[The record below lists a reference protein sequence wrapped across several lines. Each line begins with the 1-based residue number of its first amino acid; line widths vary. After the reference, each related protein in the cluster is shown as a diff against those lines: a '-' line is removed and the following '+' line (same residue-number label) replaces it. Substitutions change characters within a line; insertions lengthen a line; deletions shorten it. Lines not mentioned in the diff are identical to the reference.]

1 MKQYYDH
8 RAPEYDEWYLGV
20 GRFAQRDRPGWEE
33 DLRELEDDVAALA
46 PARTLD
52 VACGTGFLTR
62 HLRGEITALDQSQ
75 QMLAVAAQQVP
86 DATLVSGDALVLP
99 FADDSFHR
107 LFTGHFYGHLEGSDR
122 DAFLAEAHRVA
133 SELVVVDSARRLEH
147 EPEEWQERI
156 LNDGSRYEVYKRFFE
171 PEALAQ
177 ELGGGTVLH
186 ASRWF
191 VMVSSRSPRG

>member
-8 RAPEYDEWYLGV
+8 RAPEYDDWYRSI

-33 DLRELEDDVAALA
+33 DVKALEDDVAALA

-62 HLRGEITALDQSQ
+62 RLRGEITALDQSERMLEVAGQ
-75 QMLAVAAQQVP
+75 QAP
-86 DATLVSGDALVLP
+86 DAELVSGDALALP
-99 FADDSFHR
+99 FADDSFER

-122 DAFLAEAHRVA
+122 EAFLAEAQRVA
-133 SELVVVDSARRLEH
+133 SELVIVDSARRPDH

-156 LNDGSRYEVYKRFFE
+156 LNDGSRYQVYKRYFE
-171 PEALAQ
+171 PDTLAH
-177 ELGGGTVLH
+177 ELGGGIVLH

-191 VMVSSRSPRG
+191 VMVSSRPLQG